1 MAKHIYTGTGAP
13 AFTPAGVGH
22 HYIDTASKAA
32 YISVG
37 TSSSADWETSDAA
50 AVESL
55 LDTHIADVANPHSV
69 TKTQV
74 GLGNADNT
82 SDVDKPVS
90 TAQGVAIGLKK
101 DDSMSTNKMLGRGTA
116 GTGVIEEITL
126 GTNLSLTG
134 TTLNASGGGS
144 WGTISGTLNTQVD
157 LANELTNLVDGDGA
171 YYFTSAASDLGA
183 GRLEM
188 TKAISAGGGASES
201 FTGVTNAQ
209 YLSSF
214 CTVSGFP
221 NVDHLPAGPLSFNCY
236 ATQTAGT
243 QVCKLYAEFYVR
255 EVGGTE
261 YLLGTTPVTEA
272 LTGVSTNFKAHTTMG
287 PYRTMNLTDRLL
299 IRIRAEV
306 TGVGT
311 APNVELRFQGTEMS
325 RTKFPCEPVA
335 PSVAWGAITGTLSA
349 QTDLDTALGT
359 KQDDISASNNQL
371 IYQNGSGTIEGL
383 PGIFKD
389 TTSGGLDIGLTQ
401 NPNAGSG
408 NISIHDNSI
417 NVNPLANT
425 PNETYTLQNNQISI
439 DTDDDGFS
447 IGTAG
452 TAVKMLS
459 NYVSAQN
466 KSDMGEVNFIINNF
480 NLGNGTDAIDVN
492 GWSYSNG
499 FGTVNA
505 NVNISGPMQGYGYQP
520 NVNASATIGTGEYTN
535 AFYDSSNISC
545 ASPGHTSFNA
555 SPVIASINNGNN
567 YTAFNTSPSITTFTG
582 NAGCIGLSVTGNLGT
597 FNANG
602 YFHGVNVNPT
612 ITSARYAA
620 GLNVTMDNV
629 TPYAGVN
636 ASVTIQDLTFEF
648 NQPGSFNNS
657 YTMEFTTGAT
667 AGSEVV
673 TILGNAITIQ
683 IENGV
688 STATQVKAAC
698 DATPSFL
705 SSVTTTITGTAS
717 NAQVADG
724 PDSFAGGIDAGRAL
738 AAYLDGDVE
747 ITGALSFGGALSIG
761 KLSAF
766 ASQTMVD
773 GGGTPASIHS
783 LITGP
788 TVGDNITLTSAD
800 TIAVNTAAL
809 ISIGTNSTVAT
820 SFIGVAAL
828 GLPAVL
834 TMATGSTIDRVYGA
848 LFALS
853 LDASA
858 TGGTADEVGLCRA
871 VAIPNGVT
879 TVNNLYG
886 YLFDLPFGD
895 PGTKTFG
902 FYDRPG
908 KNNYFNG
915 TLLIGGTPG
924 SDDTV
929 TNSSIGLEI
938 KSTTKT
944 FMNARMTT
952 SERNALTAVN
962 GLQIYNSTTDKLQ
975 VYAGGSWVDLH

>member
-82 SDVDKPVS
+82 SDVNKPVS

-144 WGTISGTLNTQVD
+144 WGTISGTLTDQTD
-157 LANELTNLVDGDGA
+157 LANELTDLVDGDGA
-171 YYFTSAASDLGA
+171 YYFTAAASDLGA
-183 GRLEM
+183 GRLQM
-188 TKAISAGGGASES
+188 TKEISAGGGASES
-201 FTGVTNAQ
+201 FSGVTNGA

-214 CTVSGFP
+214 CSVPGFP
-221 NVDHLPAGPLSFNCY
+221 NADHLPAGPLSFNTF
-236 ATQTAGT
+236 AIQTGGTQT
-243 QVCKLYAEFYVR
+243 CKLYAEFYVR
-255 EVGGTE
+255 EVAGTE
-261 YLLGTTPVTEA
+261 YLIGTTPVSEA
-272 LTGVSTNFKAHTTMG
+272 LTGVSTNVKAHTTMQ
-287 PYRTMNLTDRLL
+287 PYRTMGLTDRLL
-299 IRIRAEV
+299 IRFKAEV

-311 APNVELRFQGTEMS
+311 APDIQIIFQGTNLS
-325 RTKFPCEPVA
+325 RAKFPCEPVA
-335 PSVAWGAITGTLSA
+335 PSVAWGSITGTLSA

-359 KQDDISASNNQL
+359 KQGNISASNNQL

-389 TTSGGLDIGLTQ
+389 TTSGGFDIGLTQ

-408 NISIHDNSI
+408 NVAIHDNSI

-425 PNETYTLQNNQISI
+425 PDETYTLQNNQINI

-459 NYVSAQN
+459 HFVSAQN

-505 NVNISGPMQGYGYQP
+505 NVNISGPMQGYGYQV
-520 NVNASATIGTGEYTN
+520 NINASATIGNGEYTN

-545 ASPGHTSFNA
+545 ASPGHVSFSA
-555 SPVIASINNGNN
+555 SPIIASINNGNN

-582 NAGCIGLSVTGNLGT
+582 NAGFIGLSVTGNLGT

-602 YFHGVNVNPT
+602 YFHGVNVNPN

-620 GLNVTMDNV
+620 GLNVSMDNV

-636 ASVTIQDLTFEF
+636 ASLTIQDLTFEF
-648 NQPGSFNNS
+648 NQPGSFNNT
-657 YTMEFTTGAT
+657 YTIEFTTGAT

-673 TILGNAITIQ
+673 TIGGTSITIQ
-683 IENGV
+683 IEDNV
-688 STATQVKAAC
+688 STATQVKTAC
-698 DATPSFL
+698 DSQPTFFSNI
-705 SSVTTTITGTAS
+705 TTTISGTAG

-724 PDSFAGGIDAGRAL
+724 PDSFSGGIDSGRAL

-747 ITGALSFGGALSIG
+747 ITGGLTFGGALSIG
-761 KLSAF
+761 KLNAF
-766 ASQTMVD
+766 GSQAMVD

-783 LITGP
+783 LITQP

-800 TIAVNTAAL
+800 TISVNTAAL
-809 ISIGTNSTVAT
+809 ISIGTNSSVSTA
-820 SFIGVAAL
+820 FIGVAAL

-834 TMATGSTIDRVYGA
+834 SMGTGSTLDRVYGA

-858 TGGTADEVGLCRA
+858 AGGTVDEVGLCRA

-886 YLFDLPFGD
+886 FLFDLPFGD
-895 PGTKTFG
+895 PGTKSFG

-929 TNSSIGLEI
+929 TNSSVGLEI
-938 KSTTKT
+938 KSTTKA
-944 FMNARMTT
+944 FVASRMTT
-952 SERNALTAVN
+952 SEKGSLTAIN
-962 GLQIYNSTTDKLQ
+962 GMVLYDTTTDKLQ